1 MASECGAKSRGKV
14 AARQV
19 ARARGAATGVKY
31 WIPRCRGD
39 LCPGVG
45 PGSVEDREHARECW
59 DSGAYRVRGDI
70 FSTGDASITIGVF
83 NGWVSGILLQIDLRA
98 VQAGSEAKAFAISPS
113 WEEKA
118 REFHRVALGER
129 VRC

>member
-1 MASECGAKSRGKV
+1 M
-14 AARQV
+14 
-19 ARARGAATGVKY
+19 
-31 WIPRCRGD
+31 
-39 LCPGVG
+39 
-45 PGSVEDREHARECW
+45 
-59 DSGAYRVRGDI
+59 RGDI